1 MNTFGSIIARYRK
14 QNKYT
19 QADLCAELH
28 KYGYSITPGAVS
40 TWEKDNSQPSA
51 GQFLALCKI
60 LHITQI
66 YNEFLGDN
74 PDDAMSLLNAE
85 GKQKANEFIKLLL
98 LSEQFRRNESAI
110 IQPVIRSI
118 HLYDIPVS
126 AGTGEWLEESN
137 YEEIEVGNEVPEI
150 ADFGVRIAGDSM
162 EPQYVNGQIVW
173 IQQLDKIEDGEI
185 GIFFLDG
192 KGYIKK
198 LQDNKKGSYLIS
210 LNKKYDPIE
219 INENTVFRTLGKVVG

>member
-19 QADLCAELH
+19 QADLSKELH
-28 KYGYSITPGAVS
+28 KYGYSITPGAIS

-51 GQFLALCKI
+51 GQFLSLCKI
-60 LHITQI
+60 LHITKI

-74 PDDAMSLLNAE
+74 PDDLMSMLNDE
-85 GKQKANEFIKLLL
+85 GKQKASDYINLLL
-98 LSEQFRRNESAI
+98 LSEQYRREDDAV
-110 IQPVIRSI
+110 IQPVIRPI
-118 HLYDIPVS
+118 RLYDIPVS
-126 AGTGEWLEESN
+126 AGPGEWLDESN
-137 YEEIEVGNEVPEI
+137 YKEIEVGNEVPAI
-150 ADFGVRIAGDSM
+150 ADYGVRISGDSM

-173 IQQLDKIEDGEI
+173 IQQLEKIEDGEI